1 MTESGSHHLKRGE
14 KFILSSIRQ
23 ALEKELGRKLD
34 YRDQP
39 RIDAELEAHG
49 IHFNTVHHETASDY
63 QQAARNRGL
72 GTIRKRRSGTDTHP
86 GD

>member
-14 KFILSSIRQ
+14 KFILSSIRK
-23 ALEKELGRKLD
+23 ALEQELGRKLD

-49 IHFNTVHHETASDY
+49 IHFHAAQNETASDY
-63 QQAARNRGL
+63 QQAARSRGL
-72 GTIRKRRSGTDTHP
+72 GTIRKRRPGTDLHP